1 MSNKDIIIE
10 PVSICFSKNKI
21 LDGLKA
27 LDDIRKIMILNNK
40 VARIVLEE
48 TIAVKWNEIKKSIKQ
63 LKIMLP
69 LFKNTLVWNIPH
81 MKNLIVYTEDNLN
94 QQHISPCM
102 FSDFLEKMLQRK
114 DMAKNIRFLTY
125 VLNDNIR
132 CQRVFGEIK

>member
-1 MSNKDIIIE
+1 MSNKDISIE

-21 LDGLKA
+21 LNGLKA

-48 TIAVKWNEIKKSIKQ
+48 TISVKWNEIKKSIKQ
-63 LKIMLP
+63 LKQMLP
-69 LFKNTLVWNIPH
+69 SFKNTLVWNIPH
-81 MKNLIVYTEDNLN
+81 MKNLIVYAEDSLN